1 MGVAA
6 LARASARLGFG
17 ARALASR
24 TSRCAWHI
32 LDPPGALATTEAPRW
47 ARRHGGAPK
56 ANNATPAPSGLGIA
70 AVMRELA
77 ATDPGAVAVVTSSGE
92 EITYRAI
99 FTTAESIAGSLRAT
113 VAAANS
119 ADASPSAAAPSPRDP
134 ARDDVPSH
142 GDVDANVLRGERVA
156 ISATPGPEFI
166 AAVHAAWMC
175 GAIAVPIA
183 RGHTRDEVEH
193 VLNDSGAVA
202 FAVVPDRPT
211 LADDHAA
218 AADRWATAADRYA
231 RIHDDAVE
239 SSGVRA
245 TVLVPRVPSADEERA
260 SPPLWPAAS
269 LEPYAS
275 PRPDDSAILIYT
287 SGTTG
292 QPKGALHTHVT
303 LEAQCDALRA
313 AWGWRRD
320 DRILHALPLHHI
332 HGLVNAWMCAHA
344 AGAVVEFGPHE
355 TGFAPRATWKRLREG
370 TERRPPITVFMGVP
384 TMYVMLLRTLAAAR
398 RRKPEKAAAAA
409 AAAASLRL
417 AVCGSAACPEPVAR
431 EWEDATGGRRLLER
445 YGMTEIGMAL
455 SNPLEGER
463 VVGAVGLPLPGVETK
478 LAPLPRDGDG
488 DGDVD
493 GYGDGDMDA
502 RSRERGFDGAMPIP
516 GAVGELLVRGPGVF
530 REYWNRPEATAES
543 FDDEGYFRTGDA
555 VSIDPVTGVF
565 RILGR
570 TSVDIVKT
578 GGHKVSALEVEAKL
592 LEHPRVR
599 EAAVVGV
606 PDDAY
611 GEVGA
616 AIVAVTGEGGDERDD
631 DDDDDDAGPPPD
643 GEELRAWARTR
654 MAEYKVPRSFTFVD
668 AIPRNAMGKVN
679 KKCLRAQLL
688 LVGSAG
694 EGARR
699 TT

>member
-1 MGVAA
+1 MLGVAA

-17 ARALASR
+17 ARALASGS
-24 TSRCAWHI
+24 SRCAWRI
-32 LDPPGALATTEAPRW
+32 VPPPGALATAEAPRW

-56 ANNATPAPSGLGIA
+56 ANNATRVPSGLGIA

-77 ATDPGAVAVVTSSGE
+77 AADPGAVAAVTSSGE

-99 FTTAESIAGSLRAT
+99 FATAESIAGSLRAT
-113 VAAANS
+113 VAAANA
-119 ADASPSAAAPSPRDP
+119 ADASPSAAAPSPHDP
-134 ARDDVPSH
+134 AREDVSLGDD
-142 GDVDANVLRGERVA
+142 DANVLRGERVA

-202 FAVVPDRPT
+202 FAVVPDRPSP
-211 LADDHAA
+211 ADDHAA
-218 AADRWATAADRYA
+218 SGDRWAAAAEQHA
-231 RIHDDAVE
+231 RTHHDAVE

-245 TVLVPRVPSADEERA
+245 TVVVPRVPSVACA
-260 SPPLWPAAS
+260 SPPLWPASSSRVTA
-269 LEPYAS
+269 AS
-275 PRPDDSAILIYT
+275 PLPDDGAILIYT

-292 QPKGALHTHVT
+292 QPKGALHTHAT

-344 AGAVVEFGPHE
+344 TGAVVEFGPHE
-355 TGFAPRATWKRLREG
+355 TGFAPRATWQRLREG
-370 TERRPPITVFMGVP
+370 AERRPPITVFMGVP
-384 TMYVMLLRTLAAAR
+384 TMYVMLLRALAAAR
-398 RRKPEKAAAAA
+398 RRRPEEAAASA

-417 AVCGSAACPEPVAR
+417 AVCGSAACPEPVMR

-455 SNPLEGER
+455 SNPLMGER
-463 VVGAVGLPLPGVETK
+463 VVGAVGSPLPRVETK
-478 LAPLPRDGDG
+478 LAPLPRDDDEAGDG
-488 DGDVD
+488 DGD
-493 GYGDGDMDA
+493 GDSLEGP
-502 RSRERGFDGAMPIP
+502 RGG

-543 FDDEGYFRTGDA
+543 FDEEGYFRTGDA
-555 VSIDPVTGVF
+555 VSIDPATGAF

-611 GEVGA
+611 GEVCA
-616 AIVAVTGEGGDERDD
+616 AIVAVTGGGGGERDGDD
-631 DDDDDDAGPPPD
+631 DDADDDAGPPPD
-643 GEELRAWARTR
+643 GDELRAWARTR

-668 AIPRNAMGKVN
+668 TIPRNAMGKVN

-688 LVGSAG
+688 LVGPVA